1 MAKWDIR
8 KHLLEVEAG
17 RHLMGEADLLCAKWA
32 EMERK
37 VAWGVGG
44 GTALGKVSMR
54 KGVESEKDQGCLGAV
69 RRNAGIGPMDIM

>member
-1 MAKWDIR
+1 MLNGLRWS
-8 KHLLEVEAG
+8 EG
-17 RHLMGEADLLCAKWA
+17 SPGGW
-32 EMERK
+32 
-37 VAWGVGG
+37 GG